1 MKTFYIIQGILIK
14 GITMAQPLKPI
25 GSYTTS
31 TYQSFDGSNFT
42 LTGLEE
48 KFKGEKGYVSTFIG
62 GATNFKDDAMLV
74 LDLKGGRN
82 YDDKGI
88 FNQNLR
94 VRTKLGKKSESVQL
108 RYSPLSIDYPVSKNT
123 SLYLNPHYSG
133 QMDFRNDKW
142 KNSIG
147 AFGGVT
153 QKLND
158 KTSLSVEV
166 QRYNLQDIKDNS
178 AKNWS
183 LNAILS
189 YKF

>member
-1 MKTFYIIQGILIK
+1 
-14 GITMAQPLKPI
+14 
-25 GSYTTS
+25 
-31 TYQSFDGSNFT
+31 
-42 LTGLEE
+42 
-48 KFKGEKGYVSTFIG
+48 
-62 GATNFKDDAMLV
+62 
-74 LDLKGGRN
+74 
-82 YDDKGI
+82 
-88 FNQNLR
+88 
-94 VRTKLGKKSESVQL
+94 
-108 RYSPLSIDYPVSKNT
+108 
-123 SLYLNPHYSG
+123 
-133 QMDFRNDKW
+133 MDFRNDKW

>member
-94 VRTKLGKKSESVQL
+94 VRTKLGKESESVQL

-142 KNSIG
+142 KNSTG

-166 QRYNLQDIKDNS
+166 QRYNLQDIKDNN

>member
-1 MKTFYIIQGILIK
+1 
-14 GITMAQPLKPI
+14 MAQPLKPI

-82 YDDKGI
+82 YDGNGI

-94 VRTKLGKKSESVQL
+94 VRTKLGKESESVQL
-108 RYSPLSIDYPVSKNT
+108 RYSPLSVDYPVSKNT

-153 QKLND
+153 QKLNN

-178 AKNWS
+178 GKNWS